1 MGKKNKNKKKK
12 ISPKKE
18 KYAKFRKDKQ
28 TSMDVSMPDLEPEQI
43 KQKRE
48 DETKIDRYLRFS
60 RNPPTKEIIERRM
73 KDKR

>member
-1 MGKKNKNKKKK
+1 MENKKKK

-18 KYAKFRKDKQ
+18 KYAKYRKEKQ
-28 TSMDVSMPDLEPEQI
+28 TSMDISMPDLETEQM

-48 DETKIDRYLRFS
+48 DETKIDKYLRFN
-60 RNPPTKEIIERRM
+60 RNPPTKEILIRRM